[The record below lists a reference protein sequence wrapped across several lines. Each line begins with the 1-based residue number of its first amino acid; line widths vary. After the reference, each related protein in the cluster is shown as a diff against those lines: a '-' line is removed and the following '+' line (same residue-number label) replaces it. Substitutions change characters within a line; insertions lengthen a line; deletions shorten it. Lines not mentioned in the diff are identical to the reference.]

1 MKLLNFM
8 LGNYLIEYIE
18 YLLILVYIDE
28 KNWVYGS
35 KYISIKKI
43 GNKIIKSKKLSSF
56 KKSGYYRDPLSS

>member
-28 KNWVYGS
+28 KN
-35 KYISIKKI
+35 
-43 GNKIIKSKKLSSF
+43 
-56 KKSGYYRDPLSS
+56 